1 MSREELQNRF
11 HDPLLQPIS
20 SISPSASAT
29 NSLQWQVSQKPENE
43 LLHDGPPLKG
53 GSLRGRQE
61 VHHEILC
68 AVIHGK

>member
-1 MSREELQNRF
+1 MSREELQSRF

-20 SISPSASAT
+20 SISPSALAT
-29 NSLQWQVSQKPENE
+29 SRFSGKFRKTKKE
-43 LLHDGPPLKG
+43 LLHDGPPLKS

-68 AVIHGK
+68 AVIHER